1 MTLRPPDAQG
11 SRAKQSNELQRE
23 VADRITKRWEAK
35 REKEL
40 QAARIA
46 NIKNYLAIL
55 FLLGVAGGGFYAWK
69 SGILEQWFAGCDP
82 AASSPG
88 TGSALP
94 RQSPP
99 TALPQVENGNRP
111 GRCPND
117 DRMQAI
123 DRYAKVVKSF
133 GTVSIDYWKN
143 APESD
148 RPAKAGKPIDYHC
161 LIPDERGNPLILV
174 LHTVPGAKMSV
185 KRISASAGVV
195 DFPADEFNRL
205 SKISP
210 YLIARE
216 GRAYFAASRTNS
228 RPDRF
233 PFPADGE
240 VNPSKIMFGA
250 LYGAMADLKVPKPG
264 FRYSVKFESN
274 GGFERIDVASVG
286 FGDTV
291 ARKMFEE
298 KVSQRY
304 GLDISSDAAAIDA
317 ILRMGKVEIAPL

>member
-40 QAARIA
+40 RAARIA
-46 NIKNYLAIL
+46 NFKNYLAIL

-69 SGILEQWFAGCDP
+69 SGILEQWLAGCGP

-94 RQSPP
+94 
-99 TALPQVENGNRP
+99 QVENGNRP
-111 GRCPND
+111 GRRPND

-123 DRYAKVVKSF
+123 DHYAKVVKSF

-228 RPDRF
+228 SPDRF

-286 FGDTV
+286 FGDAV
-291 ARKMFEE
+291 SRKSFEE

-317 ILRMGKVEIAPL
+317 ILRMGRVQISPL